1 MAKLNLFGLGF
12 LGTTIVVLF
21 AALLVLPYIK
31 RSFPGL
37 LEGYA
42 TYDCSRDVTCPE
54 GSFCQSNTCIPIN
67 APKGSVPSS
76 GYYS

>member
-1 MAKLNLFGLGF
+1 MAKLNILGLGF
-12 LGTTIVVLF
+12 LGTTVVVLF
-21 AALLVLPYIK
+21 AALLILPYIK
-31 RSFPGL
+31 RSYPGL

-67 APKGSVPSS
+67 APKSGVPSS
-76 GYYS
+76 GYYA

>member
-1 MAKLNLFGLGF
+1 MAKLNILGLGF

-21 AALLVLPYIK
+21 AALLIIPYVK
-31 RSFPGL
+31 RSFPGY

-67 APKGSVPSS
+67 APKTGVPST
-76 GYYS
+76 GYYA